1 MNTLTTSST
10 LDRVKQHL
18 VDLKMSSALEVLDGL
33 LRRVERDELST
44 LEALESL
51 LAEENTIRET
61 RRIRAQLM
69 TFQAHEH
76 QDLGIVRFQFPALVG
91 P

>member
-44 LEALESL
+44 L
-51 LAEENTIRET
+51 
-61 RRIRAQLM
+61 
-69 TFQAHEH
+69 
-76 QDLGIVRFQFPALVG
+76 V
-91 P
+91 